1 MHPIARRFQHDETKL
16 DESIESFPDISS
28 EVTGEPFQCVLYGGV
43 AATVLRSP
51 TESPYDLYLDA
62 SELKLHQMGVGL
74 RILCQYA
81 VHVAAVAN
89 LIYLYVNIVYI
100 MLADIFE
107 SAEFVRVID
116 FLLDDPDRDYTKSK
130 IAEGAA
136 VSRPTVYK
144 IWDRLERLGVLKSV
158 RKLGRIELYKVNR
171 ESPVVR
177 SLLRFDVELSTAL
190 AEAGSSTPE
199 PVVASVPT
207 RRLGRK

>member
-1 MHPIARRFQHDETKL
+1 M
-16 DESIESFPDISS
+16 
-28 EVTGEPFQCVLYGGV
+28 
-43 AATVLRSP
+43 
-51 TESPYDLYLDA
+51 
-62 SELKLHQMGVGL
+62 
-74 RILCQYA
+74 
-81 VHVAAVAN
+81 AN

-116 FLLDDPDRDYTKSK
+116 FLLDDPDRDYTKSE
-130 IAEGAA
+130 IAEGAS

-144 IWDRLERLGVLKSV
+144 IWDRLEMLGVLKSV

-190 AEAGSSTPE
+190 AEAGLSTPE